1 MQNKLLKILVCP
13 DCKTELSLTETERLG
28 DEIAEGSL
36 LCPTCSKTYPIING
50 IPRFVEPDNY
60 ASSFGYQWNE
70 FKATQL
76 DSASGTRQSADRFY
90 SETDWS
96 GEWLKG
102 KWILDAGCGAGRFL
116 DVVSENECEIV
127 GVDISSAIEAS
138 AKNLADRKNVHFV
151 QAGIYDL
158 PFRDGTF
165 DGCYCIGVVQHTPSP
180 PKTLESIS
188 RILKKGGRIAVT
200 IYIRKPWTFLFA
212 KYLIRPVTRR
222 MNDEMLLKYIRAIM
236 PVAFPVTDVLFRIPY
251 LNRVFKFM
259 IPVANYVE
267 KKDLSRRQRY
277 EWAVLDTFDMLSP
290 AFDQPQTDAETK
302 ENLTRAGIINIK
314 KLPNP
319 GVNMIGEKA

>member
-1 MQNKLLKILVCP
+1 MKINLLKVLVCP
-13 DCKTELSLTETERLG
+13 KCKTDLTLTNMQTQYEEIIEGELK
-28 DEIAEGSL
+28 
-36 LCPTCSKTYPIING
+36 CSDCGKIYPVIKG

-76 DSASGTRQSADRFY
+76 DSASGTTQSADRFY
-90 SETDWS
+90 SETEWTK
-96 GEWLKG
+96 EWLKG
-102 KWILDAGCGAGRFL
+102 KWVLDAGCGAGRFL
-116 DVVSENECEIV
+116 DVVSENECDIV
-127 GVDISSAIEAS
+127 GIDISSAIEAS
-138 AKNLADRKNVHFV
+138 AKNLADRKNIHFV

-180 PKTLESIS
+180 QKTLESLS
-188 RILKKGGRIAVT
+188 RIVKKGGRIAVT
-200 IYIRKPWTFLFA
+200 IYIRKPWTFLFG

-222 MNDEMLLKYIRAIM
+222 MKDETLLKAIRFVM
-236 PVAFPVTDVLFRIPY
+236 PVAFPLTSVLFRIPI

-267 KKDLSRRQRY
+267 KKDLSRNQRY

-290 AFDQPQTDAETK
+290 SFDQPQTDAET
-302 ENLTRAGIINIK
+302 EANLSRAGVKNIK
-314 KLPNP
+314 KLNNP